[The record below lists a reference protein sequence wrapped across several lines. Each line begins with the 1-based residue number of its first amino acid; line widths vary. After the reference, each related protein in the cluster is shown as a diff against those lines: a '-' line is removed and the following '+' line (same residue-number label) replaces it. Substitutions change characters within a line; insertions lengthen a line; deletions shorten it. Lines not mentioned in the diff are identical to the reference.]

1 MVEQKLPKLTTR
13 VRFPSPA
20 PVFILFH
27 RHRFRQIARL
37 VHVRS
42 LAQRRVV
49 GHGGLEPTVPLPR
62 LLNVCLRV
70 LERRVDDDIYARHI
84 VLHTA
89 QTQRPAEYGAL
100 RVHLPLLDEPVR
112 AALFQARQPLG
123 AILNAHG
130 GAYRGCPG
138 AFFRIFSND
147 LINDSL
153 QLGRSQWLYGRCNCL
168 ADRAGRTIAEV
179 IEILPPEDES
189 QRSDWSSG

>member
-1 MVEQKLPKLTTR
+1 MDLPVLTCPKFLSLLNEFYAR
-13 VRFPSPA
+13 RPA
-20 PVFILFH
+20 PPPIEAVLVTPEQMPQPQ
-27 RHRFRQIARL
+27 RRLL
-37 VHVRS
+37 VHDRDMTS
-42 LAQRRVV
+42 TLEEHHGEPLA
-49 GHGGLEPTVPLPR
+49 
-62 LLNVCLRV
+62 LRV
-70 LERRVDDDIYARHI
+70 LDRRVEDDIYARHI

-112 AALFQARQPLG
+112 GAVFQARQPLG

-153 QLGRSQWLYGRCNCL
+153 QLGRSQWLYGRCSCL
-168 ADRAGRTIAEV
+168 ADHAGRTIAEV